1 MTPSFEDAAP
11 DRFDLLY
18 RFTQITPEQAIAY
31 EEKSRQ
37 FDEEEAAKKAAQQ
50 KEKAAAAAADGK

>member
-18 RFTQITPEQAIAY
+18 HFAQITPEQAGEL
-31 EEKSRQ
+31 EEKSRA
-37 FDEEEAAKKAAQQ
+37 FDEEEAAKKAARDA
-50 KEKAAAAAADGK
+50 EKAAVAD

>member
-18 RFTQITPEQAIAY
+18 HFSQITPEQAVEL
-31 EEKSRQ
+31 EEKSRR
-37 FDEEEAAKKAAQQ
+37 FDEEEAAKKAAQDA
-50 KEKAAAAAADGK
+50 EKVAAVAE

>member
-18 RFTQITPEQAIAY
+18 HFSQITPEQAIEL
-31 EEKSRQ
+31 EEKSRR
-37 FDEEEAAKKAAQQ
+37 FDEEEAAKKAAQDA
-50 KEKAAAAAADGK
+50 EKVAAVAE

>member
-18 RFTQITPEQAIAY
+18 HFSQITPEQAEEL
-31 EEKSRQ
+31 EEKSRL
-37 FDEEEAAKKAAQQ
+37 FDEQEAAKKAAQDA
-50 KEKAAAAAADGK
+50 EKAAVVAD